1 MDSVLMIQY
10 LERLLQLS
18 GMVPPH
24 DKRRGLVKIRIIKI

>member
-18 GMVPPH
+18 GTVLLQ
-24 DKRRGLVKIRIIKI
+24 DKRLGLVKIRITKI